1 MASFPLICN
10 AIHSKFYLESIKR
23 RSNNSSLKEKIIQFG
38 LNANKIIQRKI
49 MLSIPKFSSE
59 KTTTQSE

>member
-38 LNANKIIQRKI
+38 LNAKIIQRKI